1 MRHILRETWSG
12 LKRNRAM
19 AFAVMVTMWVSLSL
33 FGVSVLVAEQV
44 DVMKGRWYDK
54 IEISVFLCTRVSGGA
69 SGSAAGNCEPGQDT
83 TAAQRDLIRTR
94 LEANPD
100 VLEVIYESK
109 EERYADFLETYKDSP
124 IKDTLTVDNMQD
136 AFRIKLKDP
145 ENYEGVMNE
154 AMTLPGVQTVQDLH
168 SILDPLFAAL
178 NALVWGARGLAA
190 LLIFA
195 AAVQISNT
203 IKLSAFTRRKEL
215 GIMRL
220 VGASNAYITLPFVLE
235 SLVSAI
241 GAIICSALTV
251 AAVVQFVIIDKA
263 RPLIKTLAWIG
274 WDSAWTAIL
283 WIAVAGIA
291 LGIVPPLLSTRRYL
305 NV

>member
-54 IEISVFLCTRVSGGA
+54 IEISVFLCTKVHGGA
-69 SGSAAGNCEPGQDT
+69 TDLSANTCEPGQET
-83 TAAQRDLIRTR
+83 TPAQRELIQTR

-100 VLEVIYESK
+100 VQEVLYESK
-109 EERYADFLETYKDSP
+109 GERFADFQEAYKNSP
-124 IKDTLTVDNMQD
+124 IKDTFTAEDMQD
-136 AFRIKLKDP
+136 SFRIKLKDP
-145 ENYEGVMNE
+145 EQYEGVMNE
-154 AMTLPGVQTVQDLH
+154 AVTLPGVQAVQDLH
-168 SILDPLFAAL
+168 QVLDPLFAAL

-195 AAVQISNT
+195 AAVQIANT

-220 VGASNAYITLPFVLE
+220 VGASNSYITLPFVLE
-235 SLVSAI
+235 SLAAAV
-241 GAIICSALTV
+241 GAIICSGLTV
-251 AAVVQFVIIDKA
+251 AALVKFVVIDRAK
-263 RPLIKTLAWIG
+263 PFIDTLAWIG
-274 WDSAWTAIL
+274 WDAAWVAIL
-283 WIAVAGIA
+283 WIAVTGVA
-291 LGIVPPLLSTRRYL
+291 LGVIPPLLSTRRYL